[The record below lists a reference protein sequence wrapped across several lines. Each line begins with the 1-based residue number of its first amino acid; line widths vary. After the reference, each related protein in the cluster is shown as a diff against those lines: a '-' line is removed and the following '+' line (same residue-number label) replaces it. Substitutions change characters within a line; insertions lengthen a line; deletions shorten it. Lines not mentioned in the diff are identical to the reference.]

1 VWSRTI
7 SSPIE
12 PETEGADNESFGW
25 QTGEFKGIFAV
36 SPRKSGNTVKFSL
49 NLNTKE

>member
-1 VWSRTI
+1 M

-12 PETEGADNESFGW
+12 PETEGVDNESFGW
-25 QTGEFKGIFAV
+25 QTSEFQGILGV

-49 NLNTKE
+49 NMNTKE